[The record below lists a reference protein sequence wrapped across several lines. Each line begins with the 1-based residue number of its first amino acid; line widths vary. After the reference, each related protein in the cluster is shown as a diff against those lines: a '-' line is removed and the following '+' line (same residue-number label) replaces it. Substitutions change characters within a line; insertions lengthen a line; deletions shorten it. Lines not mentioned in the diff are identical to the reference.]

1 MMLRGF
7 GRDDNSKSKWEVHQL
22 KLFEA
27 LSLRKTLQAQL
38 TQLISLRNNTFEYP
52 EDEQP
57 EFKFDELTNR
67 IKEKV
72 NEITALK
79 LAIMKANVNAKLA
92 NGLTLSE
99 GIIELAN
106 ARAAL
111 DQLQDLIQVG
121 RRGLF
126 LSERRRSTTEIRM
139 VKQAKPESIL
149 SMIEMYDRR
158 RRELDAM
165 IQEAN
170 YSIEIKWPPST

>member
-1 MMLRGF
+1 M
-7 GRDDNSKSKWEVHQL
+7 

-27 LSLRKTLQAQL
+27 LSLKKTLHAQL
-38 TQLISLRNNTFEYP
+38 TQLISLRNETFEYP
-52 EDEQP
+52 VDEGP
-57 EFKFDELTNR
+57 EFNFDELTTR
-67 IKEKV
+67 IKQKV
-72 NEITALK
+72 NDITALK
-79 LAIMKANVNAKLA
+79 LAIMKANVSTKLA

-106 ARAAL
+106 ARAAV
-111 DQLQDLIQVG
+111 DQLQDLMQVG
-121 RRGLF
+121 KRGFL

-149 SMIEMYDRR
+149 SMIDTYDQR

-170 YSIEIKWPPST
+170 HTTEIKWPPPT

>member
-1 MMLRGF
+1 MMLIGF
-7 GRDDNSKSKWEVHQL
+7 GRDENSKSKWEVHQL

-27 LSLRKTLQAQL
+27 LSLRKALQAQL

-67 IKEKV
+67 IKEKA

-106 ARAAL
+106 ARAASFK
-111 DQLQDLIQVG
+111 I
-121 RRGLF
+121 
-126 LSERRRSTTEIRM
+126 
-139 VKQAKPESIL
+139 
-149 SMIEMYDRR
+149 
-158 RRELDAM
+158 
-165 IQEAN
+165 
-170 YSIEIKWPPST
+170 

>member
-1 MMLRGF
+1 M
-7 GRDDNSKSKWEVHQL
+7 

-27 LSLRKTLQAQL
+27 LSLKKTLQAQL
-38 TQLISLRNNTFEYP
+38 TQLISLRNDTFEYP
-52 EDEQP
+52 VDEGP
-57 EFKFDELTNR
+57 EFNFDELTIR
-67 IKEKV
+67 IKQKV
-72 NEITALK
+72 NDITALK
-79 LAIMKANVNAKLA
+79 LAIMKANVSTNLA

-106 ARAAL
+106 ARGAV
-111 DQLQDLIQVG
+111 DQLQDLLQVG
-121 RRGLF
+121 KRGFL

-149 SMIEMYDRR
+149 SMIDTYDQR

-170 YSIEIKWPPST
+170 HTTEIKWPPAT